1 MSEEAGRSTKRQEA
15 RWMVYTKKAD
25 FQALAKRFSISPMT
39 ARIIRNR
46 DVVGEQEME
55 RYLHGTPEDLHDPH
69 MLKDLDLAVQILQRK
84 IESKKR
90 IRVVGDYDIDG
101 VCATYLLC
109 RGLGRCKAS
118 VDYQI
123 PERIRDGYGIN
134 ESIIRK
140 ASVDGI
146 DTIITCDNG
155 IAAAEQ
161 IRLAKQLGMT
171 VIVTD
176 HHDVPVDEEGREAVP
191 PADAV
196 VNPKQ
201 STCTYPFK
209 GICGGVVA
217 YKLVQVLYEAFQIPH
232 KEWEDMLE
240 FAAVATVGDVMALRD
255 ENRII
260 VRWGLRRIAETK
272 SQGLRSLVEACGL
285 DIHALTAYHIG
296 FVIGPCLNASGRLQT
311 AKLALELLLCEE
323 EGLANEMAVRLRMLN
338 EERKSMTQQY
348 VDEALELVEEKYF
361 SDQVLVIYLPDCHES
376 LAGIVAGRVREAWNH
391 PTFVLTRGEGCVKG
405 SGRSIR
411 AYHMFQALCG
421 VRDLLQKFGGHPMAA
436 GFSLAEENVEEFR
449 RRLNEQAGLSPEDFV
464 PEVWIDV
471 PMPLEYVSEG
481 LVKELKLL
489 EPYGQGNEK
498 PQFAQK
504 NLHIRSVR
512 VLGRNRN
519 AVKLSLVTEHGLP
532 MEGMLF
538 TEGDRFVDELGNQK
552 TIDVVYYPD
561 VNEYN
566 GKRTL
571 QIVIREYKLH
581 P

>member
-1 MSEEAGRSTKRQEA
+1 MSEGAGHSTKRQEA

-109 RGLGRCKAS
+109 RGLGRCKAG

-140 ASVDGI
+140 ASADGI

-176 HHDVPVDEEGREAVP
+176 HHDVPVDEEGREAIP

-201 STCTYPFK
+201 SACTYPFK

-217 YKLVQVLYEAFQIPH
+217 YKLVQVLYEAFQIPR

-240 FAAVATVGDVMALRD
+240 FAAVATVGDVMALKD

-260 VRWGLRRIAETK
+260 VRWGLRQIAGTK